1 MAAKGKKTTGGTKR
15 KLSLKK
21 TTVRDLSARRDAQ
34 GGLKS
39 PASLSCRGCNLAK

>member
-1 MAAKGKKTTGGTKR
+1 MAAKRKKTTSGTKR

-21 TTVRDLSARRDAQ
+21 KTVRDLSATRDAR

-39 PASLSCRGCNLAK
+39 PSLSCRGCNLGS